1 MVEGAEERGRRG
13 QEGRHQNSLFY
24 VDYGM
29 VASLYMRWLQEDFN
43 TLVGLFDRMGLHT
56 NIRKTVIVV
65 FRLCQVAGTQ

>member
-29 VASLYMRWLQEDFN
+29 VASLYMRWLQEYFN